1 VTSASAE
8 AQESGRQS
16 LRRVFTAIVALE
28 QLDGARRRPGLSA
41 RVTVHAVGNPHA
53 LLVPRAAL
61 DFSSATAR
69 AHLAGGKVVPVTL
82 GPCNAQECIVTGGLK
97 EGDRLGHA

>member
-1 VTSASAE
+1 
-8 AQESGRQS
+8 
-16 LRRVFTAIVALE
+16 
-28 QLDGARRRPGLSA
+28 
-41 RVTVHAVGNPHA
+41 VHAIGNDDA

-61 DFSSATAR
+61 DFSSSKPTAI
-69 AHLAGGKVVPVTL
+69 LESGKVVPVTL